1 MKNNVFLK
9 ELNLI
14 ILVYFINKRLINLIF
29 LKYD

>member
-1 MKNNVFLK
+1 MKNNIYLK